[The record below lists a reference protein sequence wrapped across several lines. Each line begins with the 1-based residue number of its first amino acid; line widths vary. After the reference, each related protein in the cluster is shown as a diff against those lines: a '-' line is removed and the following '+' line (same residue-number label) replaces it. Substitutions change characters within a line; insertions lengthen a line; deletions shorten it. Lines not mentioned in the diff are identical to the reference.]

1 MSWHFSRALVG
12 AYSERISSDL
22 CRFVLS
28 NEMSTVDVFSCD
40 GSAMG
45 ICQRSRYGMTFA
57 IDISMYRRKMD
68 AWIKNTDTAKS
79 VNAPSVANR
88 SSHETREARNN
99 AARMPAV
106 VFSKQG
112 RRFVHAPS
120 AGKSFCHLAQDTKR
134 APANAE
140 RLFAYRA
147 GSSIQWSKF
156 GNDSPCSAV
165 RLLQG
170 AYEIRPIEQQRFSDI
185 RSKSFGHT
193 LRSISRLV
201 CHGTTTGRE
210 STNGA

>member
-1 MSWHFSRALVG
+1 
-12 AYSERISSDL
+12 
-22 CRFVLS
+22 
-28 NEMSTVDVFSCD
+28 
-40 GSAMG
+40 
-45 ICQRSRYGMTFA
+45 
-57 IDISMYRRKMD
+57 
-68 AWIKNTDTAKS
+68 
-79 VNAPSVANR
+79 VANR

>member
-1 MSWHFSRALVG
+1 MSWLFLQGQEAESWEGTCLDGAPSALLSLMPS
-12 AYSERISSDL
+12 ADPCL
-22 CRFVLS
+22 CAARQT
-28 NEMSTVDVFSCD
+28 ESC
-40 GSAMG
+40 
-45 ICQRSRYGMTFA
+45 RVSRYGTTCA

-68 AWIKNTDTAKS
+68 AWTKNTDTAKS

-99 AARMPAV
+99 AAQMPAV

-112 RRFVHAPS
+112 RRLVHAPS

-156 GNDSPCSAV
+156 GTDSPCSAV

-170 AYEIRPIEQQRFSDI
+170 AYVIRPTEQQRFSDI

-193 LRSISRLV
+193 LRSISRPV
-201 CHGTTTGRE
+201 CRGTTTGRGA
-210 STNGA
+210 TNGA

>member
-1 MSWHFSRALVG
+1 MNELALFAGAGGSRSAPMFGVDLSVG
-12 AYSERISSDL
+12 
-22 CRFVLS
+22 
-28 NEMSTVDVFSCD
+28 
-40 GSAMG
+40 
-45 ICQRSRYGMTFA
+45 Q
-57 IDISMYRRKMD
+57 RKMCR
-68 AWIKNTDTAKS
+68 WIKNTDTAKS

-170 AYEIRPIEQQRFSDI
+170 AYGIRPIEQQRFSDI

-201 CHGTTTGRE
+201 CRGTTTGRGA
-210 STNGA
+210 TNGA

>member
-1 MSWHFSRALVG
+1 MSWLFSQGQEAASWDGTCLDGAPDAL
-12 AYSERISSDL
+12 
-22 CRFVLS
+22 LS
-28 NEMSTVDVFSCD
+28 LMPTPEPCCCNGKQTGVCH
-40 GSAMG
+40 GS
-45 ICQRSRYGMTFA
+45 RSGMTFA

-185 RSKSFGHT
+185 RSKIFGHT